1 MGEIVGGIT
10 DALGLT
16 DYKGQRRA
24 QDNAAAA
31 ARDANQLSREN
42 MEIVKE
48 MSEANLNFQKEQYN
62 DWKAVYGELQENLGE
77 YFNNLGPEKVTAL
90 GLQEQQRAHQQSEE
104 QIKRTMAQRGLGDSK
119 FETYVQTIS
128 DVDNANK
135 RATIRATAE
144 ERSAQQ
150 RMSFLGLGLG
160 QGTQMLG
167 HINSAAGMGIS
178 GQNQAAGM
186 GINALTNQ
194 ANMYNNQF
202 GVFANNNAAMMRQIL
217 GTGSEVAGA
226 MIGASDIRIKQ
237 NINKVGEIN
246 GHNVYTF
253 EFKSNPGKLEMGV
266 MAQEVEEI
274 MPEAVFEIDGVK
286 HVNYSKIFN
295 LGG

>member
-1 MGEIVGGIT
+1 MGGIVSSIT
-10 DALGLT
+10 DAIGLT
-16 DYKGQRRA
+16 DHKSQRRA
-24 QDNAAAA
+24 QNNAAAA

-42 MEIVKE
+42 IE
-48 MSEANLNFQKEQYN
+48 FQREQYK
-62 DWKAVYGELQENLGE
+62 DWKAVYGELQDNLGA
-77 YFNNLGPEKVTAL
+77 YFNALGPEKITAL
-90 GLQEQQRAHQQSEE
+90 GLQEQQLAHQESEE
-104 QIKRTMAQRGLGDSK
+104 QIRRTMAQRGLSGSK
-119 FETYVQTIS
+119 FETYVQTMS

-167 HINSAAGMGIS
+167 QINSAYNIGTNARS
-178 GQNQAAGM
+178 NQAR
-186 GINALTNQ
+186 
-194 ANMYNNQF
+194 MYNNQF
-202 GVFANNNAAMMRQIL
+202 VTFANNNAAMMRRL
-217 GTGSEVAGA
+217 VKTGEEVAGY
-226 MIGASDIRIKQ
+226 GTSDIRLKQ

-253 EFKSNPGKLEMGV
+253 EFKSNPGKLEMGL
-266 MAQEVEEI
+266 MAQEVEET

-286 HVNYSKIFN
+286 HVNYNKIFN